1 MAEQDFFGDRGFSG
15 EPVYL
20 TDMDRCTPSG
30 SIGRESA
37 RGSVAGFRLRD
48 RGFDGVLLM
57 AGPETEAPDIAY
69 PLDVTGWHA
78 VSIGIHPTDGGRAGS
93 PGCWSS

>member
-20 TDMDRCTPSG
+20 TDMERCTPSEA
-30 SIGRESA
+30 IGRESV
-37 RGSVAGFRLRD
+37 RGSVAGYD
-48 RGFDGVLLM
+48 YETAGFDGVLLM

-78 VSIGIHPTDGGRAGS
+78 VSIGIHPTDGGQSRQS
-93 PGCWSS
+93 GCWRS